1 MQYQSNEKE
10 NTVKEVD
17 LFISLQNVSN
27 DSFPES
33 DKATN
38 RSLPWVYQTEGR
50 ERELNKFNLLK
61 YQKQLVSFKTTN
73 IL

>member
-38 RSLPWVYQTEGR
+38 RSLP
-50 ERELNKFNLLK
+50 
-61 YQKQLVSFKTTN
+61 
-73 IL
+73 